1 MICSFLLLNFC
12 ESVWAVVKALLC
24 GDFRGFLR
32 KLETG
37 KLRLLIL
44 LSKRYPA
51 AISVD
56 FLEIG
61 DAKST
66 ETM

>member
-12 ESVWAVVKALLC
+12 ESVWTVVKALLC

-37 KLRLLIL
+37 KLRLRVP
-44 LSKRYPA
+44 LSKRYSA

-56 FLEIG
+56 LLEAG